1 MSQEDDEILLSIAQ
15 EMFPENKIIS
25 AKMIDGVL
33 KIEMRLP
40 GTIKFIQINGEIYD
54 ETPNP

>member
-1 MSQEDDEILLSIAQ
+1 MNSDDDALLLSIAQ

-25 AKMIDGVL
+25 AKMVDGIL

-40 GTIKFIQINGEIYD
+40 GSIKFIQITGELAD
-54 ETPNP
+54 ETTNP